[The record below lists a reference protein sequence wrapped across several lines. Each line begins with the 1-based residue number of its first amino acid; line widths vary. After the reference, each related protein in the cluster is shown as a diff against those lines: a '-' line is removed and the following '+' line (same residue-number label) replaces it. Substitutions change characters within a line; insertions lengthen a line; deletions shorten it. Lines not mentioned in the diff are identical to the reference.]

1 MDEIEL
7 LENIDPKKN
16 IQPIN
21 VTPTKA
27 VQYSIFKT
35 YSTYEKQSTYKHH
48 STNKKHSTHGKIYSM
63 QGIEHMKIIQV
74 IKNI

>member
-21 VTPTKA
+21 VPPTKA
-27 VQYSIFKT
+27 VQYSIFK
-35 YSTYEKQSTYKHH
+35 TYEKQSTYKHH
-48 STNKKHSTHGKIYSM
+48 STNKKHSTHGKTYSM